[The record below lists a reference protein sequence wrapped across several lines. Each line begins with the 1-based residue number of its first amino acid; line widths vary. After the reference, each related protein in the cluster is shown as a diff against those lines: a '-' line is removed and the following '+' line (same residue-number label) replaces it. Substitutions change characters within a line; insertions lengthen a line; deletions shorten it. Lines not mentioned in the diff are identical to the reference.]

1 MTQLR
6 ASIEEYIDTIN
17 QILHAHSDD
26 KGMREAASKAWPDKS
41 DPRPLVFKKTGL
53 RFTTNPA
60 NAGGGDDA
68 RLVNEMPQTTVTAQS
83 SDLRM
88 MLEQYVIAITVIL
101 QSCQED
107 AEMIIKAKDKWP
119 SENDPRRLVFTLFKG

>member
-17 QILHAHSDD
+17 LILHAHSDD

-41 DPRPLVFKKTGL
+41 DPRPLVFNKTGL
-53 RFTTNPA
+53 RFPTIPVNT
-60 NAGGGDDA
+60 GGVVDA

-88 MLEQYVIAITVIL
+88 MVEQYVSAITVIL

-107 AEMIIKAKDKWP
+107 AEMIIKAEDKWP

>member
-6 ASIEEYIDTIN
+6 AYIEEYIDTIN

-41 DPRPLVFKKTGL
+41 DPRQLIFRKTGL

-83 SDLRM
+83 SDLR
-88 MLEQYVIAITVIL
+88 
-101 QSCQED
+101 S
-107 AEMIIKAKDKWP
+107 
-119 SENDPRRLVFTLFKG
+119 RLR